1 MTTAGLAK
9 SYFLIRI
16 SPNLADTHSVN
27 AASVDLC
34 VHVLALKT
42 QVQGWT
48 YGELQAD
55 ISRTLEQG

>member
-42 QVQGWT
+42 QVQG
-48 YGELQAD
+48 
-55 ISRTLEQG
+55 